1 MLQCGI
7 FENDITP
14 KLGSHMPG
22 YFNIREASGVKEP
35 LRCSAIVFA
44 EDGAVK
50 SVIASADAIHVPPK
64 NNLAARKRI
73 AEKLNVAEAAVTVH
87 GTHIHTGGP
96 VLEGFIC
103 SADPEYCS
111 FLEDRIV
118 DCAILASKELRDVR
132 IGFAKGYD
140 DTLANY
146 RDRVQADGSLQ
157 TNAGGETKPFGKIDP
172 EITCL
177 VIDNADG
184 SRYGVLVNYACHT
197 DCVGGTE
204 LSSDFP
210 GAMRDTLRGAFG
222 ADFMP
227 VFVNGFF
234 GNLNHIH
241 FENRAISSRPK
252 YYRSMGV
259 KLAGRVI
266 AAMEDTDYMENP
278 AFRAASETITV
289 KTRMPEPEL
298 IAWAEEILAK
308 PEGVPASDMH
318 FAKEVRHV
326 LELGLRDFDLC
337 LQVQKIG
344 DVNIFACPRE
354 MFVEFEFMLKEGS
367 DSKKNLCIANANGG
381 CGYVPIKELMKPG
394 IYEARLD
401 AGKLEA
407 DAGYKM
413 VDGMLALM
421 KTI

>member
-1 MLQCGI
+1 MIQCGI
-7 FENDITP
+7 FEHDITP
-14 KLGSHMPG
+14 KLGSQMPG
-22 YFNIREASGVKEP
+22 YFNIRLADGIKEP

-44 EDGAVK
+44 QDGAVK
-50 SVIASADAIHVPPK
+50 SVIVSADAIHVPPK
-64 NNLAARKRI
+64 NNLSARRRI
-73 AEKLNVAEAAVTVH
+73 AELLPVDEAAVTVH

-103 SADPEYCS
+103 DADEEYCS

-118 DCAILASKELRDVR
+118 DCAVLAKAELRDVR

-140 DTLANY
+140 DTLAHY
-146 RDRVQADGSLQ
+146 RDRVLPDGSLK
-157 TNAGGETKPFGKIDP
+157 TNASGDSKPFGKIDP

-177 VIDNADG
+177 VIDNSDG

-197 DCVGGTE
+197 DCVGGTA

-234 GNLNHIH
+234 GNLNHID
-241 FENRAISSRPK
+241 FEHQTHKRPK

-266 AAMEDTDYMENP
+266 SAMEDTVYFDEP
-278 AFRAASETITV
+278 DFRAASKTITV

-298 IAWAEEILAK
+298 IEWADGILAS
-308 PEGVPASDMH
+308 PDGVPASDMH

-326 LELGLRDFDLC
+326 LDLGLRDFDLC

-344 DVNIFACPRE
+344 GVNIFACPRE
-354 MFVEFEFMLKEGS
+354 MFVEFEQMLKAGS
-367 DSKKNLCIANANGG
+367 DSAMNLCIANANGG
-381 CGYVPIKELMKPG
+381 CGYVPIHELIKPG

-401 AGKLEA
+401 AGKLEP

-413 VDGMLALM
+413 VDGMLELM